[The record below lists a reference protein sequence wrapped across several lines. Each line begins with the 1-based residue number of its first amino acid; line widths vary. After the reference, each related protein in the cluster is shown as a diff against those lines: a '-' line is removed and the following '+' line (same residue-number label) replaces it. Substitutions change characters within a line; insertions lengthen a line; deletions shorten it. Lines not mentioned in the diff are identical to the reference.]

1 MVSLKRG
8 CICLPKLSATLNCT
22 VFKRFHRNYTK
33 TVDAMLNKR
42 LTLKG
47 NFNIEGTIFDPD
59 GKDSMNS
66 SVNGELTRLI
76 SVVNNSV
83 VDNSVQ
89 VITGRCITS

>member
-8 CICLPKLSATLNCT
+8 CICLPMLSATLNCI

-47 NFNIEGTIFDPD
+47 NFNIEGNIFVPD

-66 SVNGELTRLI
+66 SVSGELTGMTRTQ
-76 SVVNNSV
+76 ST
-83 VDNSVQ
+83 DF
-89 VITGRCITS
+89 CC